1 VTLAIEYINRTVS
14 LSTMGVKRGRKYA
27 GMVARARFQAT
38 GVKRRKI
45 SSTAG
50 LSASVRRAN
59 QGVQRLTRMIETKES
74 AQTQTV
80 ATALPHNN
88 VALMSIN
95 PFITSFGTGDQMAG
109 TGNRIGDSISVRGLL
124 IKGFLENSLSRSH
137 VHYRIWLLRGA
148 KGESFTR
155 STIFKGIVDN
165 KIIDQMNTERF
176 TVVASKRLTI
186 DATNAIA
193 ASVNANGVPSISG
206 AAGISGRPF
215 SMWIPGKKFGRS
227 GNLKYED
234 ASTSQVKFY
243 DYRLVILAY
252 DWYGTPQDVNNVGLV
267 NSLYT
272 KVYYKDA

>member
-1 VTLAIEYINRTVS
+1 MA
-14 LSTMGVKRGRKYA
+14 GKRKAPSRK
-27 GMVARARFQAT
+27 GSF
-38 GVKRRKI
+38 KRRRI
-45 SSTAG
+45 TSSSRSSRKARP
-50 LSASVRRAN
+50 SALRRVAA
-59 QGVQRLTRMIETKES
+59 GVQRLNRMIETKES

-88 VALMSIN
+88 TALMSIN
-95 PFITSFGTGDQMAG
+95 PFITTFGTGDQMAG
-109 TGNRIGDSISVRGLL
+109 TGNRIGDSVSVRGLL

-148 KGESFTR
+148 KGETFTR
-155 STIFKGIVDN
+155 NTIFKGIVDN

-193 ASVNANGVPSISG
+193 ASVSANGVPSISG

-227 GNLKYED
+227 GNIKYED

-267 NSLYT
+267 NSLYS
-272 KVYYKDA
+272 KLYYKDA

>member
-1 VTLAIEYINRTVS
+1 MAYKRKRSSAGASSYAKRAKTVRGNNMRTSGRSMFNRRGTTGLA
-14 LSTMGVKRGRKYA
+14 
-27 GMVARARFQAT
+27 ARAA
-38 GVKRRKI
+38 
-45 SSTAG
+45 A
-50 LSASVRRAN
+50 
-59 QGVQRLTRMIETKES
+59 GVQRLNRMIETKES

-109 TGNRIGDSISVRGLL
+109 TGNRIGDCISVTGVL

-148 KGESFTR
+148 KGETFNR

-186 DATNAIA
+186 DASNAIA
-193 ASVNANGVPSISG
+193 ASVSANGVPSISG